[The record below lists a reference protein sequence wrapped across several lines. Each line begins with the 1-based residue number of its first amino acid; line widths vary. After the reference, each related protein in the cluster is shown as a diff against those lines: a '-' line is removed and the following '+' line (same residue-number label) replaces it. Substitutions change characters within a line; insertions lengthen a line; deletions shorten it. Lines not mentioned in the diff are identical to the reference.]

1 MSTGQ
6 WVDINDGVPKNGQ
19 TVLADWINNK
29 TGESYI
35 CYATWDKDN
44 RGWTISNADD
54 FTVTRWRKD
63 D

>member
-1 MSTGQ
+1 MSTGR
-6 WVDINDGVPKNGQ
+6 WVDIQDGVPENGKR
-19 TVLADWINNK
+19 VLADWIDNK

-35 CYATWDKDN
+35 CYAIWDKDN